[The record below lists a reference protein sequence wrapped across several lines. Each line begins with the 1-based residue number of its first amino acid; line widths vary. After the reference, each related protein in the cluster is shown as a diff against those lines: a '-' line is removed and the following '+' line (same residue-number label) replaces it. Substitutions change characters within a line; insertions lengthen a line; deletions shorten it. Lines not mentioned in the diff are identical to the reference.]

1 MLQANRLRNDGTLR
15 SLDAKSLRGATIIL
29 GDEAIHINLDFW
41 TVMSKAGE
49 GIINLYIF
57 RRFILLVW
65 QFLCVIGIA
74 FVILEIFTPS
84 MFFLNFALAAFIT
97 AAVSFITLNKFALVL
112 VFFLLS
118 FLSFAFLR
126 PILLRRN
133 SKDTETGMGG
143 KYIGKTAKVTEDV
156 TAERGVI
163 TIYGERWDARCENG
177 EIIPAGAEVKILRND
192 SLIMYVTK
200 I

>member
-1 MLQANRLRNDGTLR
+1 M
-15 SLDAKSLRGATIIL
+15 
-29 GDEAIHINLDFW
+29 
-41 TVMSKAGE
+41 
-49 GIINLYIF
+49 
-57 RRFILLVW
+57 LVW

-97 AAVSFITLNKFALVL
+97 AGISLITLNKFALVL
-112 VFFLLS
+112 AFFLLS
-118 FLSFAFLR
+118 FLSFVFLR
-126 PILLRRN
+126 PIILRRN
-133 SKDTETGMGG
+133 SKDTETGMEG
-143 KYIGKTAKVTEDV
+143 KYIGKTAKVTEEV

-163 TIYGERWDARCENG
+163 TIYGERWEARTEKG
-177 EIIPAGAEVKILRND
+177 EVIPAGAEVKILRND

>member
-1 MLQANRLRNDGTLR
+1 M
-15 SLDAKSLRGATIIL
+15 
-29 GDEAIHINLDFW
+29 
-41 TVMSKAGE
+41 
-49 GIINLYIF
+49 
-57 RRFILLVW
+57 LVW

-97 AAVSFITLNKFALVL
+97 AGISLITLNKFALVL
-112 VFFLLS
+112 AFFLLS

-133 SKDTETGMGG
+133 SKDTETGMEG
-143 KYIGKTAKVTEDV
+143 KYIGKTAKVTEEV

-163 TIYGERWDARCENG
+163 TIYGERWEARCENG
-177 EIIPAGAEVKILRND
+177 EIIPAGKEVEILRND
-192 SLIMYVTK
+192 SFIMYVTK

>member
-1 MLQANRLRNDGTLR
+1 MLAW
-15 SLDAKSLRGATIIL
+15 
-29 GDEAIHINLDFW
+29 H
-41 TVMSKAGE
+41 
-49 GIINLYIF
+49 
-57 RRFILLVW
+57 
-65 QFLCVIGIA
+65 FLCVIGIA

-97 AAVSFITLNKFALVL
+97 AGISLITLNKFALVL
-112 VFFLLS
+112 AFFLLS
-118 FLSFAFLR
+118 FLSFVFLR

-133 SKDTETGMGG
+133 SKDTETGMEG
-143 KYIGKTAKVTEDV
+143 KYIGKTARVTEEV

-163 TIYGERWDARCENG
+163 TIYGERWEARTEKG
-177 EIIPAGAEVKILRND
+177 EVIPAGAEVKILRND

>member
-1 MLQANRLRNDGTLR
+1 M
-15 SLDAKSLRGATIIL
+15 
-29 GDEAIHINLDFW
+29 
-41 TVMSKAGE
+41 
-49 GIINLYIF
+49 
-57 RRFILLVW
+57 LVW

-97 AAVSFITLNKFALVL
+97 AGISLITLNKFALVL
-112 VFFLLS
+112 AFFLLS

-133 SKDTETGMGG
+133 SKDTETGMEG
-143 KYIGKTAKVTEDV
+143 KYIGKTAKVTEEV

-163 TIYGERWDARCENG
+163 TIYGERWEARCENG
-177 EIIPAGAEVKILRND
+177 EIIPAGKEVKILRNE